1 MKDRLNLYVDE
12 ELIQRVKIQAVL
24 NKTSVSEFVEKLLLA
39 HLERVERRKEKK
51 SK

>member
-24 NKTSVSEFVEKLLLA
+24 QKTSVSEFVETLLRD
-39 HLERVERRKEKK
+39 HLDRLEKRKEKK